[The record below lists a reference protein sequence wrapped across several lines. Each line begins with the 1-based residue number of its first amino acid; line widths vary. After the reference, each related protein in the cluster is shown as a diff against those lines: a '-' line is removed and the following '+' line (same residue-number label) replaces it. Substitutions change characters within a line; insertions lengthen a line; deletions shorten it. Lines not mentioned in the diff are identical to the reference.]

1 MYKRLVKNL
10 ESRADY
16 AMSALLF
23 KFNDMKGKR
32 LWIQLF
38 YKKHSVFHKK
48 DGMYKL
54 LYVCSA
60 QMSIDKLVGVSYNV

>member
-1 MYKRLVKNL
+1 
-10 ESRADY
+10 
-16 AMSALLF
+16 MSALFF

-60 QMSIDKLVGVSYNV
+60 QMSIDKLVGVS